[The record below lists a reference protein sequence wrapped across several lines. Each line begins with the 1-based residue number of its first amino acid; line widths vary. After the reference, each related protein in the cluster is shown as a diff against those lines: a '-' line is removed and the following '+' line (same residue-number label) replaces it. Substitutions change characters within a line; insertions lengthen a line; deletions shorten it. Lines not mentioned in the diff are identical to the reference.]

1 MGGTQCD
8 AGGPTP
14 LPSSRNDSGMCDLGS
29 LTVSG
34 NGAFL
39 QLKVEPRSDR
49 PRATFESSDGARSN
63 AAALTNETT
72 ILLVAQKR
80 CVRFVRWITSPPTP
94 RCEVVCP
101 TEHPTCRLWGEKQTF
116 SIVGPKEDNYG
127 DGIDYRRNR
136 IYRKAA
142 LSRPVLS

>member
-1 MGGTQCD
+1 
-8 AGGPTP
+8 
-14 LPSSRNDSGMCDLGS
+14 MCDLGS

-49 PRATFESSDGARSN
+49 PRATLESSDGARSN
-63 AAALTNETT
+63 AAALTSETT

-94 RCEVVCP
+94 RCEVVCAP
-101 TEHPTCRLWGEKQTF
+101 PSTRRAGSGAKSEHSESLVQ
-116 SIVGPKEDNYG
+116 
-127 DGIDYRRNR
+127 RRT
-136 IYRKAA
+136 
-142 LSRPVLS
+142 